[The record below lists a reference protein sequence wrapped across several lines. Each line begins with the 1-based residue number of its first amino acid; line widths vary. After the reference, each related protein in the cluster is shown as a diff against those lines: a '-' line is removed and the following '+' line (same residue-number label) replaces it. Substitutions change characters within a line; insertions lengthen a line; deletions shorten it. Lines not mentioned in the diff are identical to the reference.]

1 MLGQAESGDLVG
13 NVGQGGPITVLHGM
27 VEGQDARVLADLAPM
42 HPMVV
47 HVVADDVRMHT
58 MAQLLAFFAP
68 GVRVLTLPAWDC
80 LPYDRVS
87 PSADVTATRIATL
100 AELHYG
106 VEQGSVILLTTAA
119 AVMQRVIPPAFLA
132 THSLHLERGGVLTE
146 RTLEKFLIGGGYA
159 RTDTVRDHGE
169 FAVRGG
175 IIDVFPASFDK
186 PIRLDLFGDTIESIK
201 TFDPLTQRSEG
212 DVDTVHILPAT
223 EYALDDASIAH
234 FRAGYRDLF
243 GVPHGDDALYAAV
256 TEGRRHAGAE
266 HWLPLFHDDMATVFD
281 YVPVGAAVVFDPQ
294 SDHTMDERWAQVRD
308 YYASRQA
315 FLDARPKNDK
325 SVPYL
330 PLPADRLYLKRDNVR
345 VASAAFETIQFESF
359 HLPSPS
365 PFKGEGRMGDNEEFT
380 PTRPDSQVDL
390 LPQGGGKSVVR
401 ARDFADVRAQPKADV
416 FQAVVEYL
424 TPLRVEPRKILLACY
439 SIGARD
445 RMKALLENAGLERV
459 VMVETYHQ
467 ATTLWPTQTGLIV
480 LPLEHGF
487 VAPDLAIITEQD
499 ILGDR
504 LVRGRGKRRK
514 ADAFINDIT
523 ALNPGDL
530 VVHVDHGV
538 GRFDGLETITA
549 AGTRHDCLKLIYDG
563 GDRLFLPVENMELLS
578 RFGGESDTTALDKL
592 GGAGWQARKA
602 RVKKD
607 LMSMAEGLLAIAAER
622 QLRGAEEYVAD
633 PQGYNEF
640 VARFPYQETDDQLNA
655 IQDVTDDLAR
665 GTPADRLVCGDVGF
679 GKTEV
684 ALRAAYI
691 AASSGVQV
699 AVVVPTTLLARQHFA
714 NFQRRFAGFGFRVGQ
729 LSRLVSPT
737 DRKLV
742 KQGLTDGSVN
752 IVIGTHALLA
762 KDIKFAHLGL
772 MVVDEEQRFGV
783 KQKEALKALKANVHV
798 VTLTATPIP
807 RTLQMALTGVREM
820 SIIASA
826 PVDRLAIRT
835 HVMPFDPMIVRE
847 AILRERHRGGQT
859 FYVCPRIADLADVA
873 EKLRDLVPEVR
884 VVMAHGQLSPTDLED
899 RMSAFY
905 DGQYD
910 VLLATNIIE
919 SGIDI
924 PSANTMIVHRADMFG
939 LAQLYQIRGRIGR
952 SKARAY
958 AYLTYDPSM
967 KLNATAQKRLEVI
980 EMLDTL
986 GSGFQLASHDLD
998 IRGAG
1003 NLLGDDQS
1011 GHIREVGV
1019 ELYQHM
1025 LEDAVATAR
1034 GRTAQNGH
1042 PCIGGGPDHKEFWTP
1057 IINLGTSILI
1067 PEDYITD
1074 LTVRL
1079 SLYRRLA
1086 DLETRPEI
1094 EGFAAEMI
1102 DRFGPLPPEVENL
1115 LDVIELKGL
1124 CRAAGV
1130 DKVDAGPKGVVIGFH
1145 NNRPPAPD
1153 ALFKWLTDKKGT
1165 VKLRPD
1171 QKIAAAREWADLSH
1185 RVRGVRG
1192 ILTELAG
1199 LEA

>member
-1 MLGQAESGDLVG
+1 MLGQAQSGDLTVL
-13 NVGQGGPITVLHGM
+13 GGAGASVTVLHGM
-27 VEGQDARVLADLAPM
+27 VEGQDARVLADLARKRS
-42 HPMVV
+42 MVV
-47 HVVADDVRMHT
+47 HVAADDVRMHT
-58 MAQLLAFFAP
+58 MAQLVAFFAP
-68 GVRVLTLPAWDC
+68 NVRVLTLPAWDC

-87 PSADVTATRIATL
+87 PSADVTAARVQTLATL
-100 AELHYG
+100 YQG
-106 VEQGSVILLTTAA
+106 VEQEGVILLTTAA
-119 AVMQRVIPPAFLA
+119 AVMQRVTPKTFLA
-132 THSLHLERGGVLTE
+132 AHSLSFKRGGVLAE
-146 RTLEKFLIGGGYA
+146 RALEQFLVAGGYS

-175 IIDVFPASFDK
+175 IVDVFPASFEK

-212 DVDTVHILPAT
+212 DIEQAHILPAT
-223 EYALDDASIAH
+223 EYALDEASVAR
-234 FRAGYRDLF
+234 FRSAYRDTF
-243 GVPHGDDALYAAV
+243 GVPHADDAVYSAV
-256 TEGRRHAGAE
+256 SEGRRHAGAE

-281 YVPVGAAVVFDPQ
+281 YVPAGAAVVFDPQ

-325 SVPYL
+325 TTPYL
-330 PLPADRLYLKRDNVR
+330 PLPTDRLYLNRDSVMQ
-345 VASAAFETIQFESF
+345 SCAAFDLIQFESF
-359 HLPSPS
+359 
-365 PFKGEGRMGDNEEFT
+365 KGED
-380 PTRPDSQVDL
+380 DS
-390 LPQGGGKSVVR
+390 SVTR

-424 TPLRVEPRKILLACY
+424 IPLRVEPRKILIACY

-459 VMVETYHQ
+459 VMVDTYHQ
-467 ATTLWPTQTGLIV
+467 VTTLWPTQTGLIV

-487 VAPDLAIITEQD
+487 IAPDLAIITEQD

-514 ADAFINDIT
+514 ADAFINDIA

-538 GRFDGLETITA
+538 GRFEGLETITA
-549 AGTRHDCLKLIYDG
+549 AGTRHDCLKLIYSG

-578 RFGGESDTTALDKL
+578 RFGGEGDTTELDKL

-607 LMSMAEGLLAIAAER
+607 LMAMAEGLLAIAAER

-714 NFQRRFAGFGFRVGQ
+714 NFQKRFAGFGFRVAQ

-737 DRKLV
+737 ERKLV

-752 IVIGTHALLA
+752 IVIGTHAILA

-958 AYLTYDPSM
+958 AYLTYDPAM

-1025 LEDAVATAR
+1025 LEEAVAAAR
-1034 GRTAQNGH
+1034 MRTVQNGH
-1042 PCIGGGPDHKEFWTP
+1042 PRAGGDPDMDDAWTP
-1057 IINLGTSILI
+1057 TINLGTSILI

-1094 EGFAAEMI
+1094 ESFAAEMI
-1102 DRFGPLPPEVENL
+1102 DRFGPLPAEVENL

-1145 NNRPPAPD
+1145 NNRPPVPD

-1171 QKIAAAREWADLSH
+1171 QKIAAAREWADLGH
-1185 RVRGVRG
+1185 RVKGVRAV
-1192 ILTELAG
+1192 LTELAG
-1199 LEA
+1199 LN